1 MSRIILSPFMRWAQN
16 LRHPTLF
23 KITAALFF
31 FDMLIPDFV
40 PFVDEILLGLATMV
54 FANWKTRAF
63 QTGGGKGENV
73 IDAEAVD
80 PRRR

>member
-1 MSRIILSPFMRWAQN
+1 MSRIVLSPFMRWAQK

-31 FDMLIPDFV
+31 FDLITPDLIPFA
-40 PFVDEILLGLATMV
+40 DEILLGLVTMV
-54 FANWKTRAF
+54 FANWKSRAF
-63 QTGGGKGENV
+63 KSNGDTRET
-73 IDAEAVD
+73 IDAEVVE